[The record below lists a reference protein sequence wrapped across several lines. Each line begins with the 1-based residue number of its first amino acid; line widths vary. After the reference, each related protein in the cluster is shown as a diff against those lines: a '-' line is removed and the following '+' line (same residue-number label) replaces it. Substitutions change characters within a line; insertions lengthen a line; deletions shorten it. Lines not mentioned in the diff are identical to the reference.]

1 MARQLRR
8 TFAKDCMPVEAW
20 ANTVRSLLRPD
31 RLAWAVLN
39 AQRGQGLRPGCCRA
53 CGPPWSALRT
63 VAASPVKLIL
73 LAGGSALITLA
84 YIGGLAASV
93 QAFGGHA
100 GITEIGAVY
109 LGAAVIAAASPP
121 PAASAPSRPPWSRAG
136 PASAYS
142 RARSLGGPHLPA
154 RHLLTA
160 RPPRLGRLAASAKT
174 RLHMTPRT
182 RSNQFQ
188 RKAAGTPERTSSAAL
203 CSTVGFRTGT
213 SL

>member
-1 MARQLRR
+1 
-8 TFAKDCMPVEAW
+8 MPVEAW
-20 ANTVRSLLRPD
+20 ANTVTSLLRPD
-31 RLAWAVLN
+31 WLAWAVLN
-39 AQRGQGLRPGCCRA
+39 AQRGQGLRPCCCRA

-136 PASAYS
+136 PASAYLPGPQS
-142 RARSLGGPHLPA
+142 RRSSPTGSPPTGCPSSPAGPPGGFCKDETTYDAPDPQQPVP
-154 RHLLTA
+154 TE
-160 RPPRLGRLAASAKT
+160 GRWNT
-174 RLHMTPRT
+174 
-182 RSNQFQ
+182 
-188 RKAAGTPERTSSAAL
+188 
-203 CSTVGFRTGT
+203 
-213 SL
+213 